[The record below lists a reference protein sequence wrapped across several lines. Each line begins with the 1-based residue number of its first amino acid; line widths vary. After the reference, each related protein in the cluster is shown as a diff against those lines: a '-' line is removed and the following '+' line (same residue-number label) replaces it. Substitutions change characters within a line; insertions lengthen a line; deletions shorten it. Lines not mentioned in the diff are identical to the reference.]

1 MGVGFFH
8 GGICS
13 FDGKRGGKA
22 IQSLFFNVQTVLVEF
37 SLVKEQ
43 WNSVVHD
50 SYKIGVIGFHAGKPF
65 MGNYILLFEVIDEI
79 IHSVLKRKK
88 LALFQSG
95 FGNIEI
101 YERHNKQYGG
111 GGSGA

>member
-1 MGVGFFH
+1 
-8 GGICS
+8 
-13 FDGKRGGKA
+13 
-22 IQSLFFNVQTVLVEF
+22 
-37 SLVKEQ
+37 
-43 WNSVVHD
+43 
-50 SYKIGVIGFHAGKPF
+50 
-65 MGNYILLFEVIDEI
+65 MGNYILLFEVIDKV
-79 IHSVLKRKK
+79 IHSVLERKK

>member
-65 MGNYILLFEVIDEI
+65 MGNYILLFEVIDKV

-88 LALFQSG
+88 LALFQPS
-95 FGNIEI
+95 FRNIEI
-101 YERHNKQYGG
+101 YEGHNKQYGG